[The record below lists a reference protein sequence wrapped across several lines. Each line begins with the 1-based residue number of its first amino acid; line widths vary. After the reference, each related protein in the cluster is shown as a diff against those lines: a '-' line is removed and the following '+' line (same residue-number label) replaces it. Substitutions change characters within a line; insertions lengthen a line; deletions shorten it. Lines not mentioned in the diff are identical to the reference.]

1 MSDSVFL
8 YEYIIISQPEKN
20 ILTNPV
26 FSGTIIFHRK
36 EFFVMEKKRMKVNM
50 NLVELLY
57 RMGKINTATYK
68 AIKRKLKGDR

>member
-1 MSDSVFL
+1 
-8 YEYIIISQPEKN
+8 
-20 ILTNPV
+20 
-26 FSGTIIFHRK
+26 
-36 EFFVMEKKRMKVNM
+36 MEKKRMKVNM